1 MPFAQISKRARH
13 VFRCTSRVPYLGATL
28 LLLAGCMPLGV
39 HGQLMRRVDSVTA
52 AVDVSRGRP
61 YPDLGTRREITLS
74 GVGAGLLAAH
84 YLVPAAGGAIP
95 REGLDP
101 IEIAWSLDRE
111 IVGNHSLSADRA
123 SNWTADAAVALPL
136 LLGWATMPHSE
147 RWRGFGRRTLIYA
160 ETFLL
165 SQGITRLAKTTL
177 GRARPYAYVPASE
190 RPNHRSY
197 EVSKERTFQSMPSG
211 HSASAW
217 TGAAMGLTEH
227 LLRRPTASGIE
238 RAGIG
243 FLGGSLAGATS
254 ALRVQAG
261 QHFPSDVIVGAGL
274 GIVIGVAVPLIHRG
288 EQRLPSSNAWLQMTA
303 GVLAGTLFG
312 VMMAQGY

>member
-1 MPFAQISKRARH
+1 MKRARH
-13 VFRCTSRVPYLGATL
+13 LFRWTSRVPYLAVTW

-39 HGQLMRRVDSVTA
+39 RCQVVPRVDSVAA
-52 AVDVSRGRP
+52 AVDVSPGRP
-61 YPDLGTRREITLS
+61 YPDLRKRREITLS
-74 GVGAGLLAAH
+74 SLGAGLLAAR
-84 YLVPAAGGAIP
+84 YLVPGAGGAVP
-95 REGLDP
+95 LEGLDP
-101 IEIAWSLDRE
+101 IEIAWSMDRE

-123 SNWTADAAVALPL
+123 SDWTVDAALALPL
-136 LLGWATMPHSE
+136 LLAWATMPHGD
-147 RWRGFGRRTLIYA
+147 RWRGFGRHTVVYA
-160 ETFLL
+160 EAFLL
-165 SQGITRLAKTTL
+165 TQGITRLAKTTL
-177 GRARPYAYVPASE
+177 RRARPYAYAPASE
-190 RPNHRSY
+190 RPNHLSY
-197 EVSKERTFQSMPSG
+197 DVSRERTFHSMPSG

-227 LLRRPTASGIE
+227 LLRRPSASGIE

-243 FLGGSLAGATS
+243 FLGGALAGATS

-261 QHFPSDVIVGAGL
+261 QHFPSDVFVGAGI
-274 GIVIGVAVPLIHRG
+274 GIVTGVTVPLLHRG